1 MSTVRGV
8 QPKSQTRKS
17 AREGLSLSTKLG
29 LLAAGSLLPILA
41 APAANAQCTAV
52 DSNNQPIAL
61 NALTSSSVVTCSGS
75 TTNENVSVSPPVSG
89 VLVQFLGAPTV
100 TNSDFTLNG
109 DNHAIGSA
117 VGSTFDDVSFVVN
130 GANTQIV
137 LQGSGTDIAALA
149 TGTDSVVVLSG
160 GTWDAGIVR
169 VSGENARIEVAA
181 GTTVTGAGLPLGL
194 GVLSGGIEN
203 NAYSIGGGLVART
216 DGLLVTDDGGND
228 IYFINAGASFSAAGG
243 AGSRIVDA
251 GGANDSMLVSGTH
264 SLNLDVSGVE
274 RLIYSGT
281 ASDTFDFR
289 GTGEFTRFDLNSGDI
304 SQFELG
310 SLMTADAVI
319 NIASGASLRYGV
331 GAFSPAFSQTLQ
343 GTGAFQLDGA
353 PTQITG
359 DNSGFS
365 GTFLLTGTAMVE
377 NDNAFGV
384 GQVINQNGTILLS
397 SSTIGNQISGSGQIY
412 ARGGGSTSRATLSGI
427 NTYSG
432 GTFVTNSG
440 SMLLLTNASAAGT
453 GAVDVGSDAFLELD
467 FGAAGGDFT
476 NLVTGDGTVRK
487 VGSGLLT
494 LANVAND
501 YTGGTQINGGILR
514 VTDLDALG
522 TGGVVANAGGALMY
536 DYSGPGNQNFST
548 PLMTGAGQF
557 IKNGSGTIVMSTA
570 NTWTGGTQILAGRI
584 GLNNGLGLGT
594 GDIDVAQG
602 AILGIGGVTL
612 ANNVTG
618 AGQIIKTANNTAEL
632 TGVNTLTGGIV
643 IEDGAIQVAAGTAL
657 GSGPVDI
664 QAGASLLVVNNAD
677 TTIGAQLQGAGTFVK
692 NGTGRAELTGDN
704 SLAGVVAINGGTLA
718 VGGTDNIGAAAGLQ
732 VAAGATLEIARSV
745 GDASFS
751 NNILGDGQLIKT
763 GTSTVTIDG
772 ANSYTGGTHIMGGAL
787 RVSDLSRLG
796 SGSIVV
802 DFNAALD
809 LSIAGDATFSQAIS
823 GAGMLR
829 KSGAGNL
836 LLLANTLSGG
846 LDIVGGN
853 VTVNTIAALGAG
865 PVATAQGASL
875 TVDNTAMEVSSVLIT
890 GDGQLIK
897 EGAGDLII
905 QNANTYTGGT
915 VINEG
920 RVGLNNGQGLGTGNI
935 LVNAAGILG
944 LGGVTV
950 ANNISGAGTVLKT
963 SNNTGTLTGANTYSG
978 GTTVQGG
985 TLRVT
990 SGQALGTGA
999 VSLAAGT
1006 VLDVSN
1012 MTNTVL
1018 ANLIQGDGALLK
1030 TGAGGVTI
1038 GTANTYAGGT
1048 TINGGAIIATHD
1060 QALGTG
1066 GVTVNSGAL
1075 LGLGDVTL
1083 GNAITGAGAVVKTGS
1098 GIGVLNGANTYTG
1111 GTAVSGGTLRVANTS
1126 AIGTG
1131 GVSIASGA
1139 TFEMANTANL
1149 TFGNALS
1156 GPGTFRKTGAGDLTF
1171 SSAFSVGSLLVDAG
1185 RVRLN
1190 AAMTGNATVGAGG
1203 ILNGVGQVT
1212 GTLTNNGTVAPGNS
1226 IGTLNVQGNYV
1237 HNANSIL
1244 EIEFDAAGGIDLL
1257 NVSGTAQLNGG
1268 TLRFISLGGAEGT
1281 GGTFLI
1287 ANGGVSGTFANIETV
1302 GAQLP
1307 LSVIYQPNA
1316 SIMAPSVLT
1325 ARPST
1330 FNSQALAASDTVM
1343 GFADAVSAQALRPGQ
1358 GNGAWAEAFGANGSR
1373 DAVGQ
1378 TLAYDHDSSGIS
1390 VGVRGPLTDRIDAG
1404 VSLGWS
1410 QGDVSLGSDGGGG
1423 QQDGMLASV
1432 FGRYRLDGASIGA
1445 GILYGSLDQST
1456 VRNVSFNSF
1465 SDSVAGDTDSVVT
1478 GAFLSV
1484 DATFGESGGWTFGGG
1499 AQASYLSQ
1507 TQDTYTESGSSPLRL
1522 ELPEMT
1528 FETMGLQAGLNA
1540 GTAFDFGGTAAW
1552 LQFDVGLRHTSA
1564 LDDRIIP
1571 VTFAA
1576 SSASVDLQGDARD
1589 HTSPYAGAS
1598 FEWSLGGS
1606 TSLTAGYQ
1614 GRFGDDE
1621 RHEARIGVQVG
1632 F

>member
-17 AREGLSLSTKLG
+17 AREGLSLSSKLG

-41 APAANAQCTAV
+41 APAASAQCTAV
-52 DSNNQPIAL
+52 DGANQPVSLNAITSNSTVSCSGTSTNEILVDAPGADNIVVNINANASGLITSFDSTNNQINIFG
-61 NALTSSSVVTCSGS
+61 NASLSNSSLGSTGDGSVVLFSNSTGSNLSLGVSGQNSLIAVLGGSLTTQQISLSGDGARFESSNGS
-75 TTNENVSVSPPVSG
+75 TVSA
-89 VLVQFLGAPTV
+89 FGAATG
-100 TNSDFTLNG
+100 NGIIAGGLG
-109 DNHAIGSA
+109 DNQYAFGGALSA
-117 VGSTFDDVSFVVN
+117 RN
-130 GANTQIV
+130 
-137 LQGSGTDIAALA
+137 
-149 TGTDSVVVLSG
+149 
-160 GTWDAGIVR
+160 
-169 VSGENARIEVAA
+169 
-181 GTTVTGAGLPLGL
+181 
-194 GVLSGGIEN
+194 
-203 NAYSIGGGLVART
+203 
-216 DGLLVTDDGGND
+216 DGLLVTDTGGND
-228 IYFINAGASFSAAGG
+228 IYYVNIGASFSAAGG
-243 AGSRIVDA
+243 AVGQIIDSD
-251 GGANDSMLVSGTH
+251 GANDSMQIFGTQ
-264 SLNLDVSGVE
+264 NLTLAVE
-274 RLIYSGT
+274 GIELLSYFGSAT
-281 ASDTFDFR
+281 DTLDFR
-289 GTGEFTRFDLNSGDI
+289 GSGEFARFDLNSGRVG
-304 SQFELG
+304 QFELG
-310 SLMTADAVI
+310 SLMTTDAVI
-319 NIASGASLRYGV
+319 NIASGASLRYG
-331 GAFSPAFSQTLQ
+331 ASQFAPALSQTLQ
-343 GTGAFQLDGA
+343 GTGEFQLDGS
-353 PTQITG
+353 PVEITA

-365 GTFLLTGTAMVE
+365 GTFLLTGTAIVE

-384 GQVINQNGTILLS
+384 GQVINQNGTMLLS

-467 FGAAGGDFT
+467 FGAAGGDFA

-594 GDIDVAQG
+594 GDINVAQG

-677 TTIGAQLQGAGTFVK
+677 TTIGAQLQGAGAFVK

-751 NNILGDGQLIKT
+751 NNILGDGQLVKT

-809 LSIAGDATFSQAIS
+809 LSIAGDTTFSQAIS

-915 VINEG
+915 AINEG

-1012 MTNTVL
+1012 TTNTLL

-1038 GTANTYAGGT
+1038 GTANTYSGGT
-1048 TINGGAIIATHD
+1048 TINGGAIIATHG
-1060 QALGTG
+1060 QALGSG
-1066 GVTVNSGAL
+1066 GVSVNSGAL
-1075 LGLGDVTL
+1075 LGLGDVTF

-1098 GIGVLNGANTYTG
+1098 GIGVLTGANTYTG
-1111 GTAVSGGTLRVANTS
+1111 GTAVSAGTLRVANTS

-1131 GVSIASGA
+1131 GVSIATGA
-1139 TFEMANTANL
+1139 TFEMANASNL
-1149 TFGNALS
+1149 TFANALS

-1244 EIEFDAAGGIDLL
+1244 EIEFDSAGGIDLL

-1358 GNGAWAEAFGANGSR
+1358 GNGAWAETFGANGSR

-1432 FGRYRLDGASIGA
+1432 FGRYRLDAASIGA

-1478 GAFLSV
+1478 GAFLSA
-1484 DATFGESGGWTFGGG
+1484 DAMFGESGGWTFGGG

-1522 ELPEMT
+1522 ELPELT

-1589 HTSPYAGAS
+1589 HTSPYAGAR